1 MYRSFQRTVNS
12 DYVLEWKSKGLSDES
27 TKSPSVANNFI
38 YPKLSYYGN
47 KMGAIFSRSCLNQ
60 DKITYSHGKI
70 VSIYVLYEISRNY
83 NISSYPTLENF
94 LFGGVSLTRN
104 ADIDKYKYSG

>member
-1 MYRSFQRTVNS
+1 
-12 DYVLEWKSKGLSDES
+12 
-27 TKSPSVANNFI
+27 
-38 YPKLSYYGN
+38 
-47 KMGAIFSRSCLNQ
+47 MGVIFSISCLKQ

-70 VSIYVLYEISRNY
+70 VSIYVLYEKSRNY

-94 LFGGVSLTRN
+94 LFGAISLTRN

>member
-1 MYRSFQRTVNS
+1 
-12 DYVLEWKSKGLSDES
+12 
-27 TKSPSVANNFI
+27 
-38 YPKLSYYGN
+38 
-47 KMGAIFSRSCLNQ
+47 MGVIFSRSCLKQ

-70 VSIYVLYEISRNY
+70 VSIYVLYEKSRNY

-94 LFGGVSLTRN
+94 LFGAISLTRN